1 MVFNLPSIDAATTLP
16 FCPDIILHESTT
28 ISRDIITT
36 GITIDI
42 APSYAR
48 IINKPFT
55 NNLSAMA
62 SITLPKSV
70 TKLYLRAI
78 YPSNE
83 SDRDAIRKIIPAIMY
98 LSDTLTLPICH
109 VAKFIPS

>member
-16 FCPDIILHESTT
+16 FCPDIILQESTT

-55 NNLSAMA
+55 NQRWHPLLYQNPLLNYIYEQCIRLMNLIKM
-62 SITLPKSV
+62 L
-70 TKLYLRAI
+70 LER
-78 YPSNE
+78 
-83 SDRDAIRKIIPAIMY
+83 
-98 LSDTLTLPICH
+98 
-109 VAKFIPS
+109 